1 MDTTDSS
8 EKVMG
13 TADQSGEVMSSIDQ
27 SFGFLS
33 KMDFTVP
40 LGQVMIF
47 ALLTSLCL
55 IVGKHKMGL
64 IAAYGFLF
72 YWVFILNQGFFMK
85 QLENT
90 AGGVYVYGAM
100 GMVMALVGFV
110 GFIKKTE

>member
-1 MDTTDSS
+1 MDTIDPS

-13 TADQSGEVMSSIDQ
+13 TADPSGEVMSSIDQ

-47 ALLTSLCL
+47 ALLTSFCL

-72 YWVFILNQGFFMK
+72 
-85 QLENT
+85 
-90 AGGVYVYGAM
+90 
-100 GMVMALVGFV
+100 
-110 GFIKKTE
+110 